1 MSQVAPAATMAPAEM
16 DDEPFPARVEESS
29 KVTQVKALNRKLV
42 YRAEL
47 DLAVEDFAAFING
60 LDAVLD
66 KFDAFASNSSLAGL
80 PDEPRRGQWQIRVPV
95 DHFRGLVKSLERL
108 GEVRRVQ
115 TSSDDVT
122 AEFFDVEA
130 RIRNAQNEEA
140 RLLKLLDDRTATLDA
155 VLSVEREI
163 ARVRGEIEQMQ
174 ARVRVLSE
182 LSSLSTIELRVEELH
197 GYAPEQSPSFAV
209 RIERSFVSSMTAL
222 GRLLQG
228 AGVVIALSLPWLIF
242 WGAPVALAVL
252 LLRRARRRRAAAL
265 GG

>member
-1 MSQVAPAATMAPAEM
+1 M
-16 DDEPFPARVEESS
+16 DDEPPSARVGDSS
-29 KVTQVKALNRKLV
+29 SAPGKVLNRKLV
-42 YRAEL
+42 YRADL
-47 DLAVEDFAAFING
+47 DLAVEDFSAFVNG

-66 KFDAFASNSSLAGL
+66 EFEAFVSNSSLAGL

-95 DHFRGLVKSLERL
+95 DRFKGLVKSLERL
-108 GEVRRVQ
+108 GEVHRVR

-182 LSSLSTIELRVEELH
+182 LSSLSTIELRVEELR
-197 GYAPEQSPSFAV
+197 GYTPEQSPSFAV
-209 RIERSFVSSMTAL
+209 RLQRSFTSSMTSL

-228 AGVVIALSLPWLIF
+228 AGVAVALSLPWLIF
-242 WGAPVALAVL
+242 WGVPIAAAVWT
-252 LLRRARRRRAAAL
+252 LRRARRRRAAVL